1 MGYPGECAGGSH
13 SIQKF
18 LLVRTRAFAGKFD
31 LDIQGTT
38 VTNTMTHDVGLA
50 VVAHVDHTAVLGEEL
65 PDGVV
70 SSDAA
75 VLAQSDNDL
84 VLKNR
89 FFIDVN
95 RLPCGWRS
103 GSLYCFFRISSRNA
117 SNCLR
122 YS

>member
-38 VTNTMTHDVGLA
+38 VANAVTHDIALA
-50 VVAHVDHTAVLGEEL
+50 VVTHVDHTAVLGEEL
-65 PDGVV
+65 TDGVV

-75 VLAQSDNDL
+75 VLAKSDNDL

-95 RLPCGWRS
+95 RLPWGWRS
-103 GSLYCFFRISSRNA
+103 GSLWLVEYISDTLHHIQSR
-117 SNCLR
+117 R
-122 YS
+122 

>member
-1 MGYPGECAGGSH
+1 MSHTSESAGCSH

-18 LLVRTRAFAGKFD
+18 LLVRSRVFAGKFD

-38 VTNTMTHDVGLA
+38 VANTMTHDVGLA

-65 PDGVV
+65 SDGVV
-70 SSDAA
+70 SSDTA

-103 GSLYCFFRISSRNA
+103 GSLSVFADINNVFA
-117 SNCLR
+117 
-122 YS
+122 

>member
-18 LLVRTRAFAGKFD
+18 LLVRARTFAGKFD

-38 VTNTMTHDVGLA
+38 VANAVAHDIALA
-50 VVAHVDHTAVLGEEL
+50 VVAHVDHTAVFGEEL

-75 VLAQSDNDL
+75 MLTQGYDNL
-84 VLKNR
+84 VL
-89 FFIDVN
+89 
-95 RLPCGWRS
+95 
-103 GSLYCFFRISSRNA
+103 
-117 SNCLR
+117 
-122 YS
+122 

>member
-1 MGYPGECAGGSH
+1 MGHTGESAGGSH

-18 LLVRTRAFAGKFD
+18 SLIRARVFAGKFH
-31 LDIQGTT
+31 LDIQGST
-38 VTNTMTHDVGLA
+38 VPDTMTHDIRLA
-50 VVAHVDHTAVLGEEL
+50 MMPDVDHTAVLGEEL

-103 GSLYCFFRISSRNA
+103 
-117 SNCLR
+117 
-122 YS
+122 

>member
-1 MGYPGECAGGSH
+1 MGDTGESTGGSH

-18 LLVRTRAFAGKFD
+18 LLVRARAFAGKFH

-38 VTNTMTHDVGLA
+38 VADTVTHDIRLA

-70 SSDAA
+70 PGYAA
-75 VLAQSDNDL
+75 VLAQSDNNL

-103 GSLYCFFRISSRNA
+103 
-117 SNCLR
+117 
-122 YS
+122 